1 MTTTRAASTLATARE
16 TMACAS
22 EDGTTLA
29 KIQKVQQNTRELPAT
44 LEARAF
50 VSRRMG
56 DLQLGF
62 LGEEIS
68 ADERHLVQ
76 SLLQMTN
83 ADVQCR
89 LLRARAAAQTF

>member
-1 MTTTRAASTLATARE
+1 
-16 TMACAS
+16 
-22 EDGTTLA
+22 
-29 KIQKVQQNTRELPAT
+29 
-44 LEARAF
+44 
-50 VSRRMG
+50 MG

-76 SLLQMTN
+76 FSLKITN